1 MSIDQGNIIN
11 NDQIIEKAKIFFKD
25 EIVQNH
31 IKNTE
36 KLVNL
41 KEFQVNPF
49 LDKYKANFL
58 EGNDD
63 AISIA
68 KALAYPRILGTSINT
83 IFGNQL
89 QKFCNTT
96 LEGFSSTTSGID
108 IEFIDK
114 IDHRKKYCQ
123 IKAGPNTI
131 NKDDIITIKN
141 HFKGIRNLARTNHLQ
156 VGMTDCVV
164 GVFYGEPYELSNH
177 YKKIDE
183 DYPVYIG
190 KEFWHRLT
198 GDVNFYSKITDAI
211 GEVAKEVNSKE
222 LVNNVIEKLA
232 QQISQQ
238 SFDEI

>member
-1 MSIDQGNIIN
+1 M
-11 NDQIIEKAKIFFKD
+11 
-25 EIVQNH
+25 
-31 IKNTE
+31 
-36 KLVNL
+36 
-41 KEFQVNPF
+41 
-49 LDKYKANFL
+49 
-58 EGNDD
+58 
-63 AISIA
+63 
-68 KALAYPRILGTSINT
+68 
-83 IFGNQL
+83 NQ
-89 QKFCNTT
+89 
-96 LEGFSSTTSGID
+96 
-108 IEFIDK
+108 
-114 IDHRKKYCQ
+114 RKKYFQ
-123 IKAGPNTI
+123 LKAGPITI